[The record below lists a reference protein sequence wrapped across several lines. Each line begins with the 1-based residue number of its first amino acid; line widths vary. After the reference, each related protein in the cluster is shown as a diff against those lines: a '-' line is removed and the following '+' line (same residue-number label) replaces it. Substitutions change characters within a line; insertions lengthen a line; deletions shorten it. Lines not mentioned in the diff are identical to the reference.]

1 VDPHVFVLG
10 GSLVSG
16 AVANVLSLPTL
27 TLAARS
33 CPRGLEAT
41 LFAVLMA
48 AFNVAEGVRF
58 ALGAALTLLLGVGPD
73 SFERLPALVAV
84 CTGALLLP
92 LPLLAR
98 MPADIDGSGGQAG
111 EAGQQGAGGE
121 AAGAAVEAVALRARS
136 EL

>member
-1 VDPHVFVLG
+1 MDPHVFVFG
-10 GSLVSG
+10 GSIVSG
-16 AVANVLSLPTL
+16 AVANVMSLPAL

-48 AFNVAEGVRF
+48 AFNLAEGTRYTT
-58 ALGAALTLLLGVGPD
+58 GAALTLLLGVGPD
-73 SFERLPALVAV
+73 SFENLPVLVGV

-98 MPADIDGSGGQAG
+98 MPADIDGPAPQEARAVVYAQQEQQA
-111 EAGQQGAGGE
+111 Q
-121 AAGAAVEAVALRARS
+121 
-136 EL
+136 